1 MQGSLDPGDDG
12 IISEI
17 NITPLVD
24 IILVL
29 LIIFMMTANIILS
42 PSQGLEINL
51 PKASSGQAE
60 RIPEELTISIARDNS
75 IYVENQK
82 ATPEDLRNRMRQ
94 AYERNK
100 DTLVVVGADAHA
112 SWEKI
117 VEVIDIA
124 KEIGLDRLGFQ
135 TEAVEPKP

>member
-1 MQGSLDPGDDG
+1 MQSSLDPGDDG

-51 PKASSGQAE
+51 PKASSGKAE
-60 RIPEELTISIARDNS
+60 QIPEELMISIARDNA
-75 IYVENQK
+75 IYLENQQ
-82 ATPEDLRNRMRQ
+82 ATMEELRKRMAQ
-94 AYERNK
+94 AYARNK
-100 DTLVVVGADAHA
+100 DTLVVVGADARA
-112 SWEKI
+112 SWERI

-124 KEIGLDRLGFQ
+124 KEVGLDRLGFQ
-135 TEAVEPKP
+135 TEAPQPRP